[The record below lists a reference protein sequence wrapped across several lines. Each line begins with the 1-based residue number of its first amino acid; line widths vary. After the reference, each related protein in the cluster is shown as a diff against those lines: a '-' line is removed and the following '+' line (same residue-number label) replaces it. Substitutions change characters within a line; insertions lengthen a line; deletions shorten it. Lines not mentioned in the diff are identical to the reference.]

1 MQKDLDFFVFL
12 KKKEKKK
19 ERKIRH
25 WGIQIILYSQRIS
38 NINNLIPILKKSSK
52 SYRMISLHIF
62 VFYS

>member
-12 KKKEKKK
+12 KKKEKK
-19 ERKIRH
+19 RKIRH

>member
-12 KKKEKKK
+12 KKKEKK
-19 ERKIRH
+19 RTIRH